1 MSNKVKCILVN
12 GVVTERTLGGTE
24 HKTVWNRGNFCL
36 NGLITTQAR
45 KNYVLCSGNAQKEE
59 KKKKKQETEREKPER
74 ASLSNRTPNQV
85 GYGLGFRV

>member
-1 MSNKVKCILVN
+1 MSNKVKFILVN

-24 HKTVWNRGNFCL
+24 HKTVWNRANL
-36 NGLITTQAR
+36 SQRIYNNTST
-45 KNYVLCSGNAQKEE
+45 E
-59 KKKKKQETEREKPER
+59 KFRALFWKRPKREKSKKQREVKPER